1 MSRLSHPNTV
11 RVFLYGQLEET
22 EQLYIAMEYLDG
34 VDLAHLTRRDGPT
47 EVQRA
52 TRIMIQVLGA
62 LEEAHGVGIVHRD
75 LKPENILLTTQ
86 GGIPDFPKVLDFGL
100 AKIKEQRMRPGSLV
114 LTREGM
120 IFGTPEFMSPEQAR
134 GETLDAR
141 SDIYSLGVIFYEM
154 LTAKLPFPRSKPME
168 YIAHHIK
175 SPPFK
180 VTERRPELNLPAILD
195 PIMDK
200 ALEKNRG
207 DRYSSAK
214 EFAQALQAL
223 LPKEEHAGPMHA
235 VPPGGRSNT
244 AKTVSRV
251 EDANTRE
258 KDDATGGQGKG
269 IVIALLA
276 VIVVLLAAVTYLLAF
291 TGEEESTVVPLSPQG
306 EIERPPS
313 LSSPSRDKVPTSDP
327 PVEAQN

>member
-1 MSRLSHPNTV
+1 
-11 RVFLYGQLEET
+11 
-22 EQLYIAMEYLDG
+22 
-34 VDLAHLTRRDGPT
+34 
-47 EVQRA
+47 
-52 TRIMIQVLGA
+52 
-62 LEEAHGVGIVHRD
+62 
-75 LKPENILLTTQ
+75 
-86 GGIPDFPKVLDFGL
+86 
-100 AKIKEQRMRPGSLV
+100 
-114 LTREGM
+114 
-120 IFGTPEFMSPEQAR
+120 
-134 GETLDAR
+134 
-141 SDIYSLGVIFYEM
+141 
-154 LTAKLPFPRSKPME
+154 
-168 YIAHHIK
+168 
-175 SPPFK
+175 
-180 VTERRPELNLPAILD
+180 
-195 PIMDK
+195 MDK
-200 ALEKNRG
+200 ALEKNRD

-269 IVIALLA
+269 IVIALL
-276 VIVVLLAAVTYLLAF
+276 LAF

>member
-22 EQLYIAMEYLDG
+22 KQLYIAMEYLDG
-34 VDLAHLTRRDGPT
+34 ADLAHLTRRDGPM
-47 EVQRA
+47 EVKRA
-52 TRIMIQVLGA
+52 AKIMIQVLGA

-141 SDIYSLGVIFYEM
+141 SDIYSLGVILYEM
-154 LTAKLPFPRSKPME
+154 LTAKLPVPRSKPME

-180 VTERRPELNLPAILD
+180 VTQRRPELNLPAILD

-200 ALEKNRG
+200 ALEKNRD
-207 DRYSSAK
+207 DRYASAT

-223 LPKEEHAGPMHA
+223 LPKEDQAGPMHA
-235 VPPGGRSNT
+235 VPSAGRQNT
-244 AKTVSRV
+244 IKPASSADDSLARG
-251 EDANTRE
+251 
-258 KDDATGGQGKG
+258 KDDARGSKGKG
-269 IVIALLA
+269 IVIALLL
-276 VIVVLLAAVTYLLAF
+276 VIVLLLGAVTYLLAF
-291 TGEEESTVVPLSPQG
+291 TGEKESAIVPLLPQD
-306 EIERPPS
+306 EIEQPPS
-313 LSSPSRDKVPTSDP
+313 SPGPSRDDAPIIPPT
-327 PVEAQN
+327 N